1 MEDQLQALTVIVDT
15 VVGFVIASGFQIPG
29 VLVVPLIGPKVSSRM
44 AETPA
49 AAARAG

>member
-1 MEDQLQALTVIVDT
+1 MEDHLQALTVVVDT
-15 VVGFVIASGFQIPG
+15 AVGFVIASGFQIPG
-29 VLVVPLIGPKVSSRM
+29 ALVVPFLGPKVSGRM